1 MMKFIGNFKNW
12 VKPEW
17 IQELTENEGI
27 SSPRDLWKREG
38 IHEEDLVTDDNGY
51 SIHNVTQYVFKE
63 ADVSFRDEL
72 SRTLP
77 HISHEGEVNWW
88 FTKYLPGQYL
98 PVHRDLGGQIGIDNS
113 KIKRY
118 WMPFTPYEVGHI
130 YLYENSIIAPYEV
143 GDLFEMPD
151 PSAQHAA
158 ANLGVSVRIIL
169 NIGIDLI

>member
-17 IQELTENEGI
+17 VQELTENEGI
-27 SSPRDLWKREG
+27 PAPRDLWKYEFF
-38 IHEEDLVTDDNGY
+38 HEEDLITNRVY
-51 SIHNVTQYVFKE
+51 SMHEVTQYVFKE
-63 ADVSFRDEL
+63 KNVSFRDEL
-72 SRTLP
+72 TQTMP
-77 HISHEGEVNWW
+77 HISREGEVSWW

-98 PVHRDLGGQIGIDNS
+98 PVHRDLGGGIGVAND

-118 WMPFTPYEVGHI
+118 WMAFTPYEVGHI

-151 PSAQHAA
+151 PSAQHGA
-158 ANLGVSVRIIL
+158 ANLGVKVRIIL
-169 NIGIDLI
+169 NIVVELN